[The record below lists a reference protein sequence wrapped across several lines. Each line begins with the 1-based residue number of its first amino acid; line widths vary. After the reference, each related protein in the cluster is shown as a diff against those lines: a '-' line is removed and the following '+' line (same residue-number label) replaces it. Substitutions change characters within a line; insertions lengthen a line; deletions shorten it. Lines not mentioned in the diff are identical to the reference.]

1 MFPVILLWLK
11 PDSWELASVGRTP
24 AQKVRSENS
33 GYISP
38 RVCYACLLCN
48 ANLLIR
54 ASCLLP
60 EVALLHRTRLLA
72 DALPRTS
79 NRTSVL

>member
-24 AQKVRSENS
+24 AQKVRSEKS

-48 ANLLIR
+48 VNSTNKSQLSL
-54 ASCLLP
+54 
-60 EVALLHRTRLLA
+60 TRGGIA
-72 DALPRTS
+72 TQS
-79 NRTSVL
+79 